1 MEQLSTNLKYLRLR
15 KRLSQPKLGASI
27 QLNASTIS
35 AYEKGRS
42 IPRLQNLL
50 KLSNYF
56 NRRIDD
62 LLNMDIEATERQK
75 LADTKGDNLRVLP
88 IVVDEQNEEMITLV
102 PVKAAAGYLE
112 GYSDAEFI
120 GDLPNFRLPFS
131 ELSENKTYRAFQI
144 EGDSMLPIPS
154 GAYIICEFLQD
165 WETIKDGSTH
175 VVITNDD
182 GIVYK
187 RIEKDLEENQLILHS
202 DNRDYHPFEVSLNQV
217 LEVWKALGYVCFD
230 LP

>member
-187 RIEKDLEENQLILHS
+187 RIEEDLEENQLILHS
-202 DNRDYHPFEVSLNQV
+202 DNREYHPFEVSLNQV